1 MDLLWLCVL
10 FIALLVI
17 RFPIAYA
24 MILTSLVSL
33 WADDLPIL
41 NLSQKIASGVDS
53 FPLLAIPLFI
63 LAGNLMNT
71 LGVTERIFGLANVLV
86 RHISGGLGHVNV
98 LASLIFSGMSEELL
112 YATQYMSGESARWG
126 P

>member
-1 MDLLWLCVL
+1 MNLLWLCVL
-10 FIALLVI
+10 FIALLVM

-33 WADDLPIL
+33 WADELPIL

-71 LGVTERIFGLANVLV
+71 L
-86 RHISGGLGHVNV
+86 
-98 LASLIFSGMSEELL
+98 
-112 YATQYMSGESARWG
+112 
-126 P
+126 